1 MLNYVKA
8 NSDKPS
14 AESPE
19 SNTDLDM
26 EMESPSQIPTTTA
39 KGVPDCVR
47 TKVIMIRK

>member
-14 AESPE
+14 AE